1 MRVDR
6 ASDQNLDELL
16 PLVRAYCDFYDVSPP
31 DEALLAVSRAL
42 IGDPEREGVQLV
54 AREDGGRAVGFATV
68 YWSWNTLI
76 AERVGIL
83 HDLYV
88 TPEARGTG
96 VADAL
101 IDACLDECRAHA
113 ASRLGWQTARGN
125 ARAQRFYDRL
135 GATREE
141 WIDYSLSVRP

>member
-16 PLVRAYCDFYDVSPP
+16 PLIRAYCDFYDVSPP

-88 TPEARGTG
+88 TPDARGTG

-113 ASRLGWQTARGN
+113 ASRLGWQTAHDN

>member
-88 TPEARGTG
+88 TPDARGTG

-113 ASRLGWQTARGN
+113 ASRLGWQTAHDN